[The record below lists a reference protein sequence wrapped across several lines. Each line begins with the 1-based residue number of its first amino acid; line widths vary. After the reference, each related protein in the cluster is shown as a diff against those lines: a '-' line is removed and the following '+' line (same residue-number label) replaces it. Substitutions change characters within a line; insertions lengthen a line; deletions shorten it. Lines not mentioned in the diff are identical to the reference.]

1 MDARRI
7 RPPPAVTWRGAREA
21 RDAASTQVAC
31 LRASATLRRRKVGN
45 VQERSLRP
53 RKRGRPRAARWR
65 ATRSRITASTP
76 FPAPSPERRK
86 SSSAMSLSCA
96 APMARSVRTCA
107 SIRTAADCRS
117 WEAKR
122 GSLRKAWWII
132 ESVSAFLWR
141 ASPMSKKLLKRCS
154 LFSDW
159 TVPVRASTRMRSLP
173 AKLRMASRERGVGG
187 LSRRVVGAGG
197 AGEGFRGLAADTR
210 STRNGGGTLHV
221 LPGVAGLGELLAEG
235 EDVAAVGVAVGE
247 PVHRLA

>member
-86 SSSAMSLSCA
+86 SSYGRGLQVLGGE
-96 APMARSVRTCA
+96 ARVVEEGVV
-107 SIRTAADCRS
+107 DH
-117 WEAKR
+117 
-122 GSLRKAWWII
+122 
-132 ESVSAFLWR
+132 
-141 ASPMSKKLLKRCS
+141 
-154 LFSDW
+154 
-159 TVPVRASTRMRSLP
+159 
-173 AKLRMASRERGVGG
+173 RERLGVPLAGVADVEEALEALQLVLGLDGPGPGVDQDAVVAREVADGVEGKGRGG
-187 LSRRVVGAGG
+187 PFAAGRWG
-197 AGEGFRGLAADTR
+197 GRGGGGVSGPCGRYPFYTERGRNVTR
-210 STRNGGGTLHV
+210 SSGRRRARRTPCGR
-221 LPGVAGLGELLAEG
+221 
-235 EDVAAVGVAVGE
+235 
-247 PVHRLA
+247 